1 MEELVV
7 QHQDSGGTVTEER
20 IGLVS
25 SYSFEWR
32 KEVHSVTVKAQNS
45 QGYSTRN
52 INMTLER
59 HPKRKGMYLY
69 RAEELLYP
77 IHRLLVS
84 QLRVSSWKHIFEN
97 TIFLENF

>member
-45 QGYSTRN
+45 QGSSTRN
-52 INMTLER
+52 THMTLDR
-59 HPKRKGMYLY
+59 HPKRKSLLKNTLNGNVLYLY
-69 RAEELLYP
+69 RAEGFLYP
-77 IHRLLVS
+77 VHRLLA
-84 QLRVSSWKHIFEN
+84 
-97 TIFLENF
+97 